1 MGISYDPPSKKWNIT
16 YEKVDNPTNLKTDN
30 PIQDTITLWAIP
42 STAQV
47 AGKSGQTSSVPITI
61 YSASPP
67 ASQLTSPS
75 YSSINSR
82 YATSSVPTP
91 VVQPVKFTLPV
102 NYTQADLNQAIRS
115 NGLTVNN
122 SWYASVPQGQT
133 LEAVAS
139 SLANAAS
146 EQNKISEADNKY
158 NADLNAINLKTNT
171 ENQAKNTAYDK
182 TYQVATAAKG
192 GDYVTQRELI
202 RSIEGIDDRLKSTLE
217 DNFKASYLTEKLQTW
232 DGSKL
237 GAKPAYGDFDPS
249 YYVKQ
254 NPTVKA
260 QWEAYKANDDV
271 DVINRYGENGYYLQ
285 HYTQQGKPAGFR
297 GNAAEVTAAA
307 NQYLEKKPTDSDL
320 QAVRSLQLGTDTTKE
335 QTKRFLAV
343 PEIKS
348 QYEKAIGGDSYWA
361 ALGKKN
367 LLDPTKPDEFAALFR
382 LSQRPED
389 KQVAFNRNINAGY
402 GVTQLE
408 DAINIAVGE
417 KGIVDVKKFGA
428 LAQNVLQDTINE
440 MKKARS
446 KEAMISYMGQMGDM
460 GEILN
465 IGKTLSNE
473 IMGDSGI
480 GNVMSL
486 SGKGKSQQDSL
497 EKSLQNLSGV
507 NNLTTYNWQQWFDT
521 TLKDKYSKDLEL
533 GYTANEAAEKVK
545 VEGEFAKDFIEKYL
559 NPRFNQSK
567 SMDEFVDYLDVQSQE
582 QNPFQTQDLLSATKD
597 VADIRAKAYLDA
609 IQQKND
615 RGFDSS
621 FYFNPTGDKS
631 REQSYLDQAKTV
643 QDDWEAAKQ
652 GDGYWASQAY
662 RFGVDVNDKDAFA
675 RMHFQV
681 KGQGQGYDAAEDIL
695 NAGKV
700 TDEIYKNILP
710 ALNKEVIT
718 QGSVFGQ
725 FITPESFA
733 DQMTKGLDPG
743 NSAKWDE
750 VLKINGLTGFKGTL
764 DELKAEIAGSIQ
776 GSSAEDIR
784 TRIKELNKQGE
795 KPTQENLGITYIQR
809 DSDYTNT
816 DKAAD
821 TQLYQTFKKAGY
833 KGTEDEFYTNF
844 FPDVNKEEQTFL
856 TKAGT
861 GSGLKVTDTLN
872 TKDPF
877 EAFSSINTL
886 LGEDDEGT
894 PFAGSSGTTK
904 KTTGSS
910 YFNLDLGLD
919 ETGDTKT
926 TKSKSGQE
934 FLSGFTS
941 LFK

>member
-1 MGISYDPPSKKWNIT
+1 MGISYDPPSKKWNIV
-16 YEKVDNPTNLKTDN
+16 YEKTDRPTNLPANTPQITTVDFSAYGYKN
-30 PIQDTITLWAIP
+30 PIPLSEALKSYDQFNANAR
-42 STAQV
+42 AQV
-47 AGKSGQTSSVPITI
+47 DSVLAKNKSI
-61 YSASPP
+61 
-67 ASQLTSPS
+67 
-75 YSSINSR
+75 
-82 YATSSVPTP
+82 
-91 VVQPVKFTLPV
+91 
-102 NYTQADLNQAIRS
+102 
-115 NGLTVNN
+115 
-122 SWYASVPQGQT
+122 
-133 LEAVAS
+133 
-139 SLANAAS
+139 
-146 EQNKISEADNKY
+146 EQENKY
-158 NADLNAINLKTNT
+158 NVEINAANLKTNT
-171 ENQAKNTAYDK
+171 ENIAKNAAYDK
-182 TYQVATAAKG
+182 TQQVANTTKG
-192 GDYVTQRELI
+192 GDYVTQREAI
-202 RSIEGIDDRLKSTLE
+202 RNLQGIDDTLKSTLE
-217 DNFKASYLTEKLQTW
+217 NNFKASYLTEKLQAW

-254 NPTVKA
+254 NPTLKA

-271 DVINRYGENGYYLQ
+271 DIVNRYGENGYYLQ

-297 GNAAEVTAAA
+297 GNAAETTAAA

-320 QAVRSLQLGTDTTKE
+320 QSVRDLQLGADTST
-335 QTKRFLAV
+335 QTTRLLAV
-343 PEIKS
+343 PEIKN
-348 QYEKAIGGDSYWA
+348 QYEKAVGGDSYWA
-361 ALGKKN
+361 DLGKKN
-367 LLDPTKPDEFAALFR
+367 LLDPKNPDEFAALFR

-389 KQVAFNRNINAGY
+389 KQVAFNRNLNAGY

-428 LAQNVLQDTINE
+428 LAQNVLQDTIDE

-446 KEAMISYMGQMGDM
+446 KEAMLSYMGEMGDM

-465 IGKTLSNE
+465 MGKTLSND
-473 IMGDSGI
+473 IMADSGI
-480 GNVMSL
+480 GGLMSL
-486 SGKGKSQQDSL
+486 SGQGKSQQDSL

-533 GYTANEAAEKVK
+533 GYTADEATEKVK
-545 VEGEFAKDFIEKYL
+545 VEGEFAKEFIEKYL

-582 QNPFQTQDLLSATKD
+582 QNPFQTQDLLNATKL
-597 VADIRAKAYLDA
+597 VADLKAKAYLDA
-609 IQQKND
+609 VQKEND

-621 FYFNPTGDKS
+621 FYFSPTGDKS
-631 REQSYLDQAKTV
+631 REQSYLDQAKTI
-643 QDDWEAAKQ
+643 QDDWEAAKK

-675 RMHFQV
+675 RMHYQV

-725 FITPESFA
+725 FTTPEAFA
-733 DQMTKGLDPG
+733 DQMTKGLTPG
-743 NSAKWDE
+743 DSAKWDE

-764 DELKAEIAGSIQ
+764 DELKAEIASSIQ

-784 TRIKELNKQGE
+784 TRITELNKQGE
-795 KPTQENLGITYIQR
+795 KPTQENLGITYIER

-816 DKAAD
+816 EKAGD

-844 FPDVNKEEQTFL
+844 FPDVDREEQTFL
-856 TKAGT
+856 SKANSK
-861 GSGLKVTDTLN
+861 SGLQMSSDFN
-872 TKDPF
+872 SKDPF
-877 EAFSSINTL
+877 EAFGAIGGL
-886 LGEDDEGT
+886 LGDEDADN
-894 PFAGSSGTTK
+894 PFASSSGTTK

-919 ETGDTKT
+919 KTDDTKT
-926 TKSKSGQE
+926 SKSKSGQE

>member
-16 YEKVDNPTNLKTDN
+16 YEKTDNPTDL
-30 PIQDTITLWAIP
+30 PIATTASITVKAVKP
-42 STAQV
+42 NTGGNYGA
-47 AGKSGQTSSVPITI
+47 
-61 YSASPP
+61 
-67 ASQLTSPS
+67 
-75 YSSINSR
+75 
-82 YATSSVPTP
+82 
-91 VVQPVKFTLPV
+91 VKFYDKTGAANRAYVPPE
-102 NYTQADLNQAIRS
+102 YYDKTA
-115 NGLTVNN
+115 TVNINGGYWDVINALN
-122 SWYASVPQGQT
+122 SAGIPNPSPWTNERNLQAA
-133 LEAVAS
+133 LESAKTT
-139 SLANAAS
+139 NT
-146 EQNKISEADNKY
+146 Y
-158 NADLNAINLKTNT
+158 NADLNARNLKTNT
-171 ENQAKNTAYDK
+171 ENATKNAAYDK
-182 TYQVATAAKG
+182 TYQAATTAKG
-192 GDYVTQRELI
+192 GDYVTQREII
-202 RSIEGIDDRLKSTLE
+202 RSLEGIDDKLKSTLE
-217 DNFKASYLTEKLQTW
+217 NNFKASYLTEKLQAW
-232 DGSKL
+232 DGDKL

-271 DVINRYGENGYYLQ
+271 DVTSRYGENGYYLQ

-307 NQYLEKKPTDSDL
+307 NQYLEKKPTDSDI
-320 QAVRSLQLGTDTTKE
+320 QAVRDLQLGADTST
-335 QTKRFLAV
+335 QTKRLLAV
-343 PEIKS
+343 PEIKD

-361 ALGKKN
+361 ELGKKN
-367 LLDPTKPDEFAALFR
+367 LLDPTKRDEFAALFR

-389 KQVAFNRNINAGY
+389 KQVAFNRNLNTGY

-446 KEAMISYMGQMGDM
+446 KEAMLSYMGEMGDM

-465 IGKTLSNE
+465 IGKTLSND
-473 IMGDSGI
+473 IMADSGI
-480 GNVMSL
+480 GGLMSL
-486 SGKGKSQQDSL
+486 SGQGKAQQDSL

-533 GYTANEAAEKVK
+533 GYTANEATEKVK
-545 VEGEFAKDFIEKYL
+545 VEGEFAKEFIEKYL

-582 QNPFQTQDLLSATKD
+582 QNPFQTQDLLNATKL
-597 VADIRAKAYLDA
+597 VADLKSKTYLDA
-609 IQQKND
+609 IQKEND

-631 REQSYLDQAKTV
+631 REQSYLDQAKTI

-675 RMHFQV
+675 RMHYQV

-725 FITPESFA
+725 FTTPESFA

-743 NSAKWDE
+743 DSAKWDE

-764 DELKAEIAGSIQ
+764 DELKAEIASSIQ

-784 TRIKELNKQGE
+784 TRITELNKQGE
-795 KPTQENLGITYIQR
+795 KPTQENLGITYIER

-816 DKAAD
+816 EKTAD

-844 FPDVNKEEQTFL
+844 FPDVDREEQAFL
-856 TKAGT
+856 SKANSK
-861 GSGLKVTDTLN
+861 SGLQMSSEFN
-872 TKDPF
+872 YKDPF
-877 EAFSSINTL
+877 EALGSIGGL
-886 LGEDDEGT
+886 LGDEDSDNL
-894 PFAGSSGTTK
+894 FASSSGTTK

-919 ETGDTKT
+919 TTDDAKT

>member
-1 MGISYDPPSKKWNIT
+1 MGISYDPPSKKWSID
-16 YEKVDNPTNLKTDN
+16 YEKTDNPTNLKADYPVANTITFYAVPSYKTGQIMKGSYGDYPIWTYSTSKLPPVTPPVTRGRYGETRNLQDWEKRTTQEITLPITAGPSEINDVVRQKTGLPSGTFYYGSESPTN
-30 PIQDTITLWAIP
+30 PISFAKDLIAETETNN
-42 STAQV
+42 
-47 AGKSGQTSSVPITI
+47 KK
-61 YSASPP
+61 AS
-67 ASQLTSPS
+67 
-75 YSSINSR
+75 
-82 YATSSVPTP
+82 
-91 VVQPVKFTLPV
+91 
-102 NYTQADLNQAIRS
+102 D
-115 NGLTVNN
+115 
-122 SWYASVPQGQT
+122 
-133 LEAVAS
+133 
-139 SLANAAS
+139 
-146 EQNKISEADNKY
+146 DNKY
-158 NADLNAINLKTNT
+158 NSELNAINLKTNT
-171 ENQAKNTAYDK
+171 ENQAKNSAYDK
-182 TYQVATAAKG
+182 TYQVATTAKG
-192 GDYVTQRELI
+192 GDYVTQREAI
-202 RSIEGIDDRLKSTLE
+202 RNLQGIDDTLKSTLE
-217 DNFKASYLTEKLQTW
+217 NNFKASYLTEKLQAW

-254 NPTVKA
+254 NPDLKA

-271 DVINRYGENGYYLQ
+271 DVVNRYGENGYYLQ

-307 NQYLEKKPTDSDL
+307 SRYLEKKPTDSDI
-320 QAVRSLQLGTDTTKE
+320 QAVRDLQLSADTST
-335 QTKRFLAV
+335 QTTRLLAI
-343 PEIKS
+343 PEIKT
-348 QYEKAIGGDSYWA
+348 QYEKAIAGDSYWIN
-361 ALGKKN
+361 LGKKN
-367 LLDPTKPDEFAALFR
+367 LLDPKKPDEFAALFR

-389 KQVAFNRNINAGY
+389 KQVAFNRNLNNGY

-408 DAINIAVGE
+408 DAINAAVGE
-417 KGIVDVKKFGA
+417 KGIVDVKRFGA
-428 LAQNVLQDTINE
+428 LAQNVLQDTISE

-446 KEAMISYMGQMGDM
+446 KEAMLSYMGQMGDM
-460 GEILN
+460 SEILN

-480 GNVMSL
+480 GGVMAF
-486 SGKGKSQQDSL
+486 SGQGKTQQDSL

-533 GYTANEAAEKVK
+533 GYTADEATENVK
-545 VEGEFAKDFIEKYL
+545 VDGEFARDFIEKYL

-567 SMDEFVDYLDVQSQE
+567 SMEEFVDYLDVQSKE
-582 QNPFQTQDLLSATKD
+582 QNPFQTQDLLNATKL
-597 VADIRAKAYLDA
+597 VADLKAKSYLDA
-609 IQQKND
+609 VQKEND
-615 RGFDSS
+615 RGFDST

-631 REQSYLDQAKTV
+631 REQTYADQAKTI

-675 RMHFQV
+675 RMHYQV

-700 TDEIYKNILP
+700 ENEIYKNILP

-725 FITPESFA
+725 FTTPESFA

-743 NSAKWDE
+743 DSAKWDE

-764 DELKAEIAGSIQ
+764 DELKTEIASSIQ

-784 TRIKELNKQGE
+784 TRIAELNKEGE

-816 DKAAD
+816 SKPAN

-833 KGTEDEFYTNF
+833 KGTEDEFYTDV
-844 FPDVNKEEQTFL
+844 FPDTDREEQNFL
-856 TKAGT
+856 TKAAT
-861 GSGLKVTDTLN
+861 SSGLQLTDSFN
-872 TKDPF
+872 IKDPF
-877 EAFSSINTL
+877 EAFSSFSNL
-886 LGEDDEGT
+886 LDEDNEGT
-894 PFAGSSGTTK
+894 PFATPSDTTK

-919 ETGDTKT
+919 ETGKTKT
-926 TKSKSGQE
+926 SKSKSGQE

>member
-1 MGISYDPPSKKWNIT
+1 MGISYDPPSKKWNIV
-16 YEKVDNPTNLKTDN
+16 YEKTNNPTNL
-30 PIQDTITLWAIP
+30 PADTPLIT
-42 STAQV
+42 
-47 AGKSGQTSSVPITI
+47 SVN
-61 YSASPP
+61 
-67 ASQLTSPS
+67 LG
-75 YSSINSR
+75 
-82 YATSSVPTP
+82 TP
-91 VVQPVKFTLPV
+91 YGVLP
-102 NYTQADLNQAIRS
+102 LR
-115 NGLTVNN
+115 
-122 SWYASVPQGQT
+122 
-133 LEAVAS
+133 
-139 SLANAAS
+139 SLADIQRDIDNFPAGTRNLAPLYKNKAEYAAAAAAHTKNKS
-146 EQNKISEADNKY
+146 IEQENKY
-158 NADLNAINLKTNT
+158 NVEINATNLKTNT
-171 ENQAKNTAYDK
+171 ENIAKNAAYDK
-182 TYQVATAAKG
+182 TQQIANTTKG
-192 GDYVTQRELI
+192 GDYVTQREAI
-202 RSIEGIDDRLKSTLE
+202 RNLQGIDDTLKSTLE
-217 DNFKASYLTEKLQTW
+217 NNFKASYLTEKLQAW

-254 NPTVKA
+254 NPDVKA

-271 DVINRYGENGYYLQ
+271 DVVNRYGENGYYLQ

-297 GNAAEVTAAA
+297 GNAAEATAAA
-307 NQYLEKKPTDSDL
+307 NQYLEKKPTDKDL
-320 QAVRSLQLGTDTTKE
+320 QAVRDLQLGTDAATQTT
-335 QTKRFLAV
+335 RLLAV

-348 QYEKAIGGDSYWA
+348 QYEKAIAGDSYWTD
-361 ALGKKN
+361 LGKKN
-367 LLDPTKPDEFAALFR
+367 LLDPKNRDEFAALFR

-389 KQVAFNRNINAGY
+389 KQVAFNRNLNAGY

-408 DAINIAVGE
+408 DAINTAVGE
-417 KGIVDVKKFGA
+417 KGLVDVKRFGA
-428 LAQNVLQDTINE
+428 LAQNVLQDTIDE

-446 KEAMISYMGQMGDM
+446 KEAMLSYMGEMGEM
-460 GEILN
+460 NEILN

-480 GNVMSL
+480 GGVMSFSDQ
-486 SGKGKSQQDSL
+486 SGLKQESL

-533 GYTANEAAEKVK
+533 GYTTEEASENVK
-545 VEGEFAKDFIEKYL
+545 VDGEFAKEFIEKYL

-567 SMDEFVDYLDVQSQE
+567 SMDEFVDYLDVQSKE
-582 QNPFQTQDLLSATKD
+582 QNPFQTQSLYDAAKTTADL
-597 VADIRAKAYLDA
+597 RARAYLDA
-609 IQQKND
+609 VQKEND

-631 REQSYLDQAKTV
+631 REQTYADQAKSV
-643 QDDWEAAKQ
+643 QSDWEAAKK

-675 RMHFQV
+675 RMHYQV

-695 NAGKV
+695 NASKV
-700 TDEIYKNILP
+700 EDEIYKNILP

-725 FITPESFA
+725 FTTPESFA
-733 DQMTKGLDPG
+733 DEMTKGLDPG
-743 NSAKWDE
+743 NSAAWEE

-764 DELKAEIAGSIQ
+764 DELKAEISSSIQ
-776 GSSAEDIR
+776 GSSGEDIR
-784 TRIKELNKQGE
+784 TRIAELNKQGE

-816 DKAAD
+816 EKTAD
-821 TQLYQTFKKAGY
+821 TELYQTFRKAGY

-844 FPDVNKEEQTFL
+844 FPDVDREEQSFL
-856 TKAGT
+856 SKSTT
-861 GSGLKVTDTLN
+861 TSGLRNAYGVD

-877 EAFSSINTL
+877 DAFSSISSL
-886 LGEDDEGT
+886 LGNDDEEDLFGT
-894 PFAGSSGTTK
+894 TTGTTK

-910 YFNLDLGLD
+910 YFNLDLD
-919 ETGDTKT
+919 DTTDTKT

>member
-30 PIQDTITLWAIP
+30 PIQDTITVWAIP

-47 AGKSGQTSSVPITI
+47 AGKSGQTSSVPIFI

-67 ASQLTSPS
+67 AAQSTAPS
-75 YSSINSR
+75 YNSINSR
-82 YATSSVPTP
+82 YQTSATPAP
-91 VVQPVKFTLPV
+91 VVQPVKLTLPV
-102 NYTQADLNQAIRS
+102 YYTQEDLNQANR
-115 NGLTVNN
+115 LTATNN
-122 SWYASVPQGQT
+122 WFVPVPRGQT

-139 SLANAAS
+139 SLANTAA
-146 EQNKISEADNKY
+146 EQNKTSEADNKY
-158 NADLNAINLKTNT
+158 NTDLNAINLKTNT
-171 ENQAKNTAYDK
+171 ENQAKNAAYDK
-182 TYQVATAAKG
+182 TYQAATTAKG
-192 GDYVTQRELI
+192 GDYVTQREII
-202 RSIEGIDDRLKSTLE
+202 RSLEGIDDKLKATLE
-217 DNFKASYLTEKLQTW
+217 NNFKASYLTEKLQAW
-232 DGSKL
+232 DGDKL

-254 NPTVKA
+254 NPELKA

-297 GNAAEVTAAA
+297 GNAAETTVVA
-307 NQYLEKKPTDSDL
+307 NQYLEKKPTDQDI
-320 QAVRSLQLGTDTTKE
+320 QAVRSLQLGADIET
-335 QTKRFLAV
+335 QTSRLLAV
-343 PEIKS
+343 PEIKA
-348 QYEKAIGGDSYWA
+348 QYENAIAGDTYWTD
-361 ALGKKN
+361 LGKKN
-367 LLDPTKPDEFAALFR
+367 LLDPKKPDEFAALFR

-389 KQVAFNRNINAGY
+389 KQIAFNRNINAGY
-402 GVTQLE
+402 GVTELE
-408 DAINIAVGE
+408 DAINTAVGE
-417 KGIVDVKKFGA
+417 KGIVDVKRFGA
-428 LAQNVLQDTINE
+428 LAQNVLKDTIDE

-446 KEAMISYMGQMGDM
+446 RESMMSYLGQMGDM
-460 GEILN
+460 KEILN
-465 IGKTLSNE
+465 MGKTLSND
-473 IMGDSGI
+473 IMGDTGI
-480 GNVMSL
+480 GGVLAFNDK
-486 SGKGKSQQDSL
+486 SGLKQESL
-497 EKSLQNLSGV
+497 EKNLQNLSGV
-507 NNLTTYNWQQWFDT
+507 NNLTTYNWQQWFDNS
-521 TLKDKYSKDLEL
+521 LKEKYSKDIEL
-533 GYTANEAAEKVK
+533 GYTTEQAKENVQIDGA
-545 VEGEFAKDFIEKYL
+545 FAKDFIEKYL
-559 NPRFNQSK
+559 NPRFNQAK
-567 SMDEFVDYLDVQSQE
+567 SMEEFVDYLDVQSKE
-582 QNPFQTQDLLSATKD
+582 QNPFQTQDLLNATKL
-597 VADIRAKAYLDA
+597 VADLKAQTYLDQ
-609 IQQKND
+609 IQKEND
-615 RGFDSS
+615 RGFNSA

-631 REQSYLDQAKTV
+631 REQTYASQAQTV
-643 QDDWEAAKQ
+643 QDDWEAAKK
-652 GDGYWASQAY
+652 GDEYWASQAY

-710 ALNKEVIT
+710 ALNKEAIT

-733 DQMTKGLDPG
+733 DQMTKGLNAGD
-743 NSAKWDE
+743 SAKWDE

-764 DELKAEIAGSIQ
+764 DELKAEIASSIQ

-784 TRIKELNKQGE
+784 TRIQELNKQGE

-816 DKAAD
+816 SKAAD

-856 TKAGT
+856 TKAGSA
-861 GSGLKVTDTLN
+861 SGLQLTDKLN

-877 EAFSSINTL
+877 EAFSSIGGL
-886 LGEDDEGT
+886 LGEDNEGT
-894 PFAGSSGTTK
+894 PFTTSSGTTK
-904 KTTGSS
+904 KNTSSS
-910 YFNLDLGLD
+910 YFGLDLGLD
-919 ETGDTKT
+919 DSSNSNT

-934 FLSGFTS
+934 FLSSFTS

>member
-1 MGISYDPPSKKWNIT
+1 MGITYDPPSKKWNIV
-16 YEKVDNPTNLKTDN
+16 YEKTDFPILKTDY
-30 PIQDTITLWAIP
+30 PTQD
-42 STAQV
+42 SF
-47 AGKSGQTSSVPITI
+47 TI
-61 YSASPP
+61 YSNVMGPSG
-67 ASQLTSPS
+67 SGETFQKGNISFSTSPE
-75 YSSINSR
+75 
-82 YATSSVPTP
+82 P
-91 VVQPVKFTLPV
+91 VQFQGQEVRAHKLPIP
-102 NYTQADLNQAIRS
+102 YTQQDLDNIRAELPSTKNETYYDFEGTARSSQSSYEGGDDLNELAYNAATPIITS
-115 NGLTVNN
+115 NN
-122 SWYASVPQGQT
+122 SAN
-133 LEAVAS
+133 S
-139 SLANAAS
+139 S
-146 EQNKISEADNKY
+146 NKY
-158 NADLNAINLKTNT
+158 NALLNAENAKTKITN
-171 ENQAKNTAYDK
+171 EAKNAAYDK
-182 TYQVATAAKG
+182 TYQVATTAKG
-192 GDYVTQRELI
+192 GDYVTQREAI
-202 RSIEGIDDRLKSTLE
+202 RSLQGIDDKLKSTLE
-217 DNFKASYLTEKLQTW
+217 NNFKASYLNEKLETW

-237 GAKPAYGDFDPS
+237 GAKPAYGDFDAA

-254 NPTVKA
+254 NPELKA
-260 QWEAYKANDDV
+260 KWESYKANDDV

-285 HYTQQGKPAGFR
+285 HYTQQGRSLGLR
-297 GNAAEVTAAA
+297 GNATEATAAA
-307 NQYLEKKPTDSDL
+307 NQYLEKKPTDKEL
-320 QAVRSLQLGTDTTKE
+320 QAVRDLQLGADTTT
-335 QTKRFLAV
+335 QTTRLLAV

-348 QYEKAIGGDSYWA
+348 QYEKAIDGDAYWTE
-361 ALGKKN
+361 LGKKN
-367 LLDPTKPDEFAALFR
+367 LLDPKKPDEFAALFR

-389 KQVAFNRNINAGY
+389 KQVSFNRNLNAGY

-408 DAINIAVGE
+408 DAINTAVGE

-428 LAQNVLQDTINE
+428 LAQNVLQDTIDE
-440 MKKARS
+440 MNKARS
-446 KEAMISYMGQMGDM
+446 KEAMLSYMGEMGDM

-480 GNVMSL
+480 GGVMSF
-486 SGKGKSQQDSL
+486 SGQGKAQQDSL

-533 GYTANEAAEKVK
+533 GYTANEANEKVK
-545 VEGEFAKDFIEKYL
+545 IEGEFAKEFIEKYL

-567 SMDEFVDYLDVQSQE
+567 SMNEFVDYLDVQSQE
-582 QNPFQTQDLLSATKD
+582 QNPFQTQDLLNATKL
-597 VADIRAKAYLDA
+597 VADLKAKTYLDA
-609 IQQKND
+609 VQKEND
-615 RGFDSS
+615 RGFDSA

-631 REQSYLDQAKTV
+631 REQAYLDQTQNV
-643 QDDWEAAKQ
+643 QADWEAAQK
-652 GDGYWASQAY
+652 GDGYWAAQAY

-695 NAGKV
+695 NTGKV

-733 DQMTKGLDPG
+733 NQMTKGLNAGD
-743 NSAKWDE
+743 NAKWDE

-764 DELKAEIAGSIQ
+764 DELKAEIASSIQ

-784 TRIKELNKQGE
+784 TRIEELNKQGE

-816 DKAAD
+816 SKPAD
-821 TQLYQTFKKAGY
+821 TQLYRTFKKAGY

-856 TKAGT
+856 TKAGSA
-861 GSGLKVTDTLN
+861 SGLQLTDKLN

-877 EAFSSINTL
+877 EAFSSIGGL
-886 LGEDDEGT
+886 LGENDEGT
-894 PFAGSSGTTK
+894 PFTTSSGTTK
-904 KTTGSS
+904 KNTGSS

>member
-1 MGISYDPPSKKWNIT
+1 MGISYDPPSKKWNIS
-16 YEKVDNPTNLKTDN
+16 YEKTDKPTDLKTDN
-30 PIQDTITLWAIP
+30 PVADTVTFYAVPSYQANVQTGKSTYSDVPTWTYSKVNAAPVAPKKVVSRYGESRLPEWASRTTKEITLPINASKEEIRAKINGA
-42 STAQV
+42 T
-47 AGKSGQTSSVPITI
+47 GGQ
-61 YSASPP
+61 Y
-67 ASQLTSPS
+67 
-75 YSSINSR
+75 
-82 YATSSVPTP
+82 
-91 VVQPVKFTLPV
+91 
-102 NYTQADLNQAIRS
+102 
-115 NGLTVNN
+115 
-122 SWYASVPQGQT
+122 
-133 LEAVAS
+133 
-139 SLANAAS
+139 ANATPWSRDAS
-146 EQNKISEADNKY
+146 NPFTFADNLIAETQRNNKDAIDTNKY
-158 NADLNAINLKTNT
+158 NTDLNAINLKANT
-171 ENQAKNTAYDK
+171 ENAAKNTAYDK
-182 TYQVATAAKG
+182 TYQVATTAKG

-202 RSIEGIDDRLKSTLE
+202 RSLEGIDDKLKSTLE
-217 DNFKASYLTEKLQTW
+217 NNFKASYLTEKLQAW
-232 DGSKL
+232 DGDKL

-254 NPTVKA
+254 NPNLKA
-260 QWEAYKANDDV
+260 QWESYKANDDV

-285 HYTQQGKPAGFR
+285 HYTQQGKPSGLR
-297 GNAAEVTAAA
+297 GNAAETTEAA
-307 NQYLEKKPTDSDL
+307 NQYLEKKPTDKDL
-320 QAVRSLQLGTDTTKE
+320 QAVRDLQLGADTTT
-335 QTKRFLAV
+335 QTTRLLAV

-348 QYEKAIGGDSYWA
+348 QYEKAIDGDAYWTE
-361 ALGKKN
+361 LGKKN
-367 LLDPTKPDEFAALFR
+367 LLDPKKPDEFAALFR

-389 KQVAFNRNINAGY
+389 KQVSFNRNLNAGY

-408 DAINIAVGE
+408 DAINTAVGE

-428 LAQNVLQDTINE
+428 LAQNVLQDTIDE

-446 KEAMISYMGQMGDM
+446 KEAMLSYMGEMGDM

-480 GNVMSL
+480 GGVMSF
-486 SGKGKSQQDSL
+486 SGQGKAQQNSL

-521 TLKDKYSKDLEL
+521 TLKDKYSKNLEL
-533 GYTANEAAEKVK
+533 GYTANEANEKVK
-545 VEGEFAKDFIEKYL
+545 VEGEFAKEFIEKYL

-567 SMDEFVDYLDVQSQE
+567 SMNEFVDYLDVQSQE
-582 QNPFQTQDLLSATKD
+582 QNPFQTQDLLNATKL
-597 VADIRAKAYLDA
+597 VADLKAKTYLDA
-609 IQQKND
+609 VQKEND
-615 RGFDSS
+615 RGFDSA

-631 REQSYLDQAKTV
+631 REQAYLDQTQNV
-643 QDDWEAAKQ
+643 QADWEAAQK
-652 GDGYWASQAY
+652 GDGYWAAQAY

-733 DQMTKGLDPG
+733 DQMTKGLTPG
-743 NSAKWDE
+743 DSAKWDE

-784 TRIKELNKQGE
+784 TRIAELNKQGE

-816 DKAAD
+816 SKAAD

-844 FPDVNKEEQTFL
+844 FPDVNREEQTFL

-861 GSGLKVTDTLN
+861 GSGLELTDKLN

-877 EAFSSINTL
+877 EAFSSISTL

-904 KTTGSS
+904 KNTSSS
-910 YFNLDLGLD
+910 YFGLDLGLD